1 MTLAQHPIGA
11 LVAGLIDYAGLFPP
25 AGLSMRDA
33 VRAYD
38 DYRRSDRS
46 WALGRFVV
54 PCTRLRE
61 LTEQIAL
68 LPERGAAWSLSVLG
82 DATDQET
89 IARFNDGNDGN
100 ERYAVIEAVEVKAS
114 STEEIHGL
122 APLAAHYEVYA
133 EVPISDDP
141 LPLIAAIAAHPPLR
155 AKIRTGGVTA
165 EAFPGRMQVVRFL
178 AACAAHHVPFKATAG
193 LHHPQRGD
201 YRLTYDRGSAHATMF
216 GFLNLFVAAILLR
229 SGLSEADAAL
239 VLDDRDLHAFIFDD
253 HGVSWHGHRLNTSTI
268 HTARKQFA
276 TAFGSCSFIEPMDDL
291 HSMGL
296 L

>member
-1 MTLAQHPIGA
+1 MAT
-11 LVAGLIDYAGLFPP
+11 LIDYAGLFPP
-25 AGLSMRDA
+25 AGLSMHDA

-38 DYRRSDRS
+38 DYRHSERS

-54 PCTRLRE
+54 PCTRLWE
-61 LTEQIAL
+61 FTEQIAL
-68 LPERGAAWSLSVLG
+68 LPERGAAWGLSVLG
-82 DATDQET
+82 DATDRET
-89 IARFNDGNDGN
+89 IARFNNGNA
-100 ERYAVIEAVEVKAS
+100 RRAVIEAVEAKAS
-114 STEEIHGL
+114 SAEEIHAL
-122 APLAAHYEVYA
+122 APLAAHYEMYA
-133 EVPISDDP
+133 EIPIADDP

-155 AKIRTGGVTA
+155 AKVRTGGVTA
-165 EAFPGRMQVVRFL
+165 EAFPNRMQVVRFL

-193 LHHPQRGD
+193 LHHPLRGD

-229 SGLSEADAAL
+229 NGLSEADAAL
-239 VLDDRDLHAFIFDD
+239 ALDDRDLHAFIFDD
-253 HGVSWHGHRLNTSTI
+253 QGVSWHGHRLNTSTI
-268 HTARKQFA
+268 HTARHQFA

>member
-1 MTLAQHPIGA
+1 MTAARRPIGA
-11 LVAGLIDYAGLFPP
+11 LLAALIDYAGLFPP
-25 AGLSMRDA
+25 AGLSMHDA

-38 DYRRSDRS
+38 DYRHSERS

-61 LTEQIAL
+61 FTEQIAL
-68 LPERGAAWSLSVLG
+68 LPERGAAWGLSVLG

-89 IARFNDGNDGN
+89 IARFNDGNA
-100 ERYAVIEAVEVKAS
+100 RHAVIEAVEAKAS
-114 STEEIHGL
+114 SAEEIHAL
-122 APLAAHYEVYA
+122 APLAGHYEMYA
-133 EVPISDDP
+133 EIPIADDP
-141 LPLIAAIAAHPPLR
+141 LPLIAAIAAHPLLR

-165 EAFPGRMQVVRFL
+165 EAFPDRVQIARFL
-178 AACAAHHVPFKATAG
+178 AACAAHNVPFKATAG
-193 LHHPQRGD
+193 LHHPLRGD

-229 SGLSEADAAL
+229 NGLSEADAAL
-239 VLDDRDLHAFIFDD
+239 ALDDRDLHAFIFDD
-253 HGVSWHGHRLNTSTI
+253 HGVSWHGHRLSTDTI
-268 HTARKQFA
+268 RTQRKQFA

>member
-1 MTLAQHPIGA
+1 MTATSRPVEA
-11 LVAGLIDYAGLFPP
+11 LMARLIDYAGLFPP
-25 AGLSMRDA
+25 AGLSMHDA

-38 DYRRSDRS
+38 EYRHSERA

-54 PCTRLRE
+54 LCSRLRE
-61 LTEQIAL
+61 FTEQATL
-68 LPERGAAWSLSVLG
+68 LPERKMLWGLSVVG

-89 IARFNDGNDGN
+89 IAQFNDDHASL
-100 ERYAVIEAVEVKAS
+100 AVIEAVETKAS
-114 STEEIHGL
+114 SVVEIDAL
-122 APLAAHYEVYA
+122 APLTAHYEVYA
-133 EVPISDDP
+133 EIPNFDDP

-178 AACAAHHVPFKATAG
+178 AACVAHQVPFKATAG
-193 LHHPQRGD
+193 LHHPLHGD
-201 YRLTYDRGSAHATMF
+201 YRLTYDRGSAHASMF

-229 SGLSEADAAL
+229 NGLSEAEAELA
-239 VLDDRDLHAFIFDD
+239 LDDDGPHAFVFDD
-253 HGVSWHGHRLNTSTI
+253 HSVSWRGHRLSTSTI
-268 HTARKQFA
+268 HTAREQFA
-276 TAFGSCSFIEPMDDL
+276 IAFGSCSFIEPMDDL

>member
-1 MTLAQHPIGA
+1 MKAAQRPIGA
-11 LVAGLIDYAGLFPP
+11 LLTGLIDYAGLFPP
-25 AGLSMRDA
+25 AGMSMGNA

-38 DYRRSDRS
+38 AYRHSERS

-61 LTEQIAL
+61 FTEQVAL
-68 LPERGAAWSLSVLG
+68 LPEGGTPWSLSVLG

-89 IARFNDGNDGN
+89 IARFNDGNA
-100 ERYAVIEAVEVKAS
+100 RRTVIESVEAKAS
-114 STEEIHGL
+114 SAEEIYAL
-122 APLAAHYEVYA
+122 APLAADYEVYA

-141 LPLIAAIAAHPPLR
+141 QPLIAAMAAHPPLC
-155 AKIRTGGVTA
+155 AKVRTGGVTA
-165 EAFPGRMQVVRFL
+165 DAFPDCVQVARFL

-193 LHHPQRGD
+193 LHHPLRGD
-201 YRLTYDRGSAHATMF
+201 YRLTYDRASAHATMF

-229 SGLSEADAAL
+229 DGLSEADAVLA
-239 VLDDRDLHAFIFDD
+239 LDDRDPHAFSFNDQ
-253 HGVSWHGHRLNTSTI
+253 GLSWHGHQLTTATI

>member
-1 MTLAQHPIGA
+1 MTAARPPIGA
-11 LVAGLIDYAGLFPP
+11 LLAALIDYAGLFPP
-25 AGLSMRDA
+25 AGLSMHDA
-33 VRAYD
+33 VLAYD
-38 DYRRSDRS
+38 DYRHSERS

-61 LTEQIAL
+61 FTEQIAL
-68 LPERGAAWSLSVLG
+68 LPERGAAWGLSVLG

-89 IARFNDGNDGN
+89 IARFNDGNA
-100 ERYAVIEAVEVKAS
+100 RHAVIEAVEAKAS
-114 STEEIHGL
+114 SAEEIHAL

-133 EVPISDDP
+133 EIPITDDP

-165 EAFPGRMQVVRFL
+165 EAFPDRVQVVRFL
-178 AACAAHHVPFKATAG
+178 AECAAHHVPFKATAG
-193 LHHPQRGD
+193 LHHPLRGD
-201 YRLTYDRGSAHATMF
+201 YRLTYDRGSAHARMF

-229 SGLSEADAAL
+229 NGLSEADATLA
-239 VLDDRDLHAFIFDD
+239 LDDHDLHAFIFDD
-253 HGVSWHGHRLNTSTI
+253 HGVSWHGHRLNTSAI
-268 HTARKQFA
+268 HTARTQFA

>member
-1 MTLAQHPIGA
+1 MTAARRPIGA
-11 LVAGLIDYAGLFPP
+11 LLAALIDYAGLFPP
-25 AGLSMRDA
+25 AGLSMHDA

-38 DYRRSDRS
+38 DYRHSERS

-61 LTEQIAL
+61 FSEQIAL
-68 LPERGAAWSLSVLG
+68 LPERGAAWGLSAIG
-82 DATDQET
+82 DATDRET
-89 IARFNDGNDGN
+89 IARFNDGNA
-100 ERYAVIEAVEVKAS
+100 RRAVIEAVEAQAS
-114 STEEIHGL
+114 SAEEIYAL
-122 APLAAHYEVYA
+122 APLAAHFEVYA
-133 EVPISDDP
+133 EIPISDDP

-178 AACAAHHVPFKATAG
+178 AACAAHDVPFKATAG
-193 LHHPQRGD
+193 LHHPLRGD

-216 GFLNLFVAAILLR
+216 GFLNLFVAAILMR
-229 SGLSEADAAL
+229 SGLSEADAAV